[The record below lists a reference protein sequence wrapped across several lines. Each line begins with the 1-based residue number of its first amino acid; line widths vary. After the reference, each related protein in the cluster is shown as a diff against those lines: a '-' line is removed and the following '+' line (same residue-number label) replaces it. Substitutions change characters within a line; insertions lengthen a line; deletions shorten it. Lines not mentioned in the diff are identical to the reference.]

1 MIPYLVYYQ
10 LVILVLRQLGRQR
23 TSLATTTRQAGGKAD
38 ADEIHGESRSL
49 RLLYR

>member
-10 LVILVLRQLGRQR
+10 LVILVLRQWGRQS

-38 ADEIHGESRSL
+38 ADEIHGERCAL
-49 RLLYR
+49 RLLDR